1 MIYLLAII
9 LFVIVCF
16 CIVIYMGWK
25 KLTRYN
31 QSPLYIK
38 TFDGSN
44 SPYHPSVLYKENG
57 FAGYNYIMSETP
69 FYLSLPNDGENY
81 RDQFECPS
89 IHFSND
95 GIYWEETIPNPIST
109 LTDEQRNNRD
119 YYSDPDLIMTPVGIE
134 CWYRINRRYGDI
146 HKQDNISLL
155 RKKSKDGITWSHEEE
170 IINLE
175 LFGESTVLGKIVIS
189 PAVIYDEGK
198 YKLWFVDNISPSK
211 TCARN
216 ICYAECDTYLKRWEC
231 GEKIKMNGLDISPW
245 HIHVCKDKN
254 IFWLIVYD
262 KNNISLWKGQSETS
276 FSFIRT
282 LLRPSKSIGS
292 FFSHSLYRA
301 CLVKINEGK
310 YRLYFSGN
318 DLFKTYIGIMEGDSP
333 ENLSLTSVNNA
344 HFRSFPP
351 YVVILMKTKYTET
364 YKKLAYYIL
373 RIRGIVVSFFTSKMN
388 FRHQ

>member
-1 MIYLLAII
+1 MIYIFII
-9 LFVIVCF
+9 LLLVFASFSI
-16 CIVIYMGWK
+16 IIYIGWR
-25 KLTRYN
+25 KLANHN
-31 QSPLYIK
+31 QSPLNIK

-57 FAGYNYIMSETP
+57 FAGYDYIMSETP

-95 GIYWEETIPNPIST
+95 GIHWVETIPNPIST

-134 CWYRINRRYGDI
+134 CWYRLNRRYGDI

-155 RKKSKDGITWSHEEE
+155 RKKSKDGITWSDEEE
-170 IINLE
+170 IINLGVM
-175 LFGESTVLGKIVIS
+175 GESTALGKIVIS

-216 ICYAECDTYLKRWEC
+216 ICYAECDTHLTKWEC
-231 GEKIKMNGLDISPW
+231 CEKIKMNGSDISPW
-245 HIHVCKDKN
+245 HIHVFKDKN
-254 IFWLIVYD
+254 FFWLTVYD
-262 KNNISLWKGQSETS
+262 KNNISLWKGMSETN

-282 LLRPSKSIGS
+282 LLHPSKSIGS

-301 CLVKINEGK
+301 CLVKINDGK

-318 DLFKTYIGIMEGDSP
+318 DVFKTYIGIMEGDSP
-333 ENLSLTSVNNA
+333 ENLSLKSVNNTR
-344 HFRSFPP
+344 FRGVYS
-351 YVVILMKTKYTET
+351 YVDIWIKTKFTET
-364 YKKLAYYIL
+364 YKKLEYYIL
-373 RIRGIVVSFFTSKMN
+373 RIKGIVVRILKVK
-388 FRHQ
+388 